1 MFGNSGTSGSSGFSF
16 GAGAGNTGTGNTSA
30 SGGMFGKPTT
40 TPGASTGGGLFGQ
53 QNATNTSTATG
64 GLFGN
69 NNTNAGA
76 APSGGLFGKPTG
88 TTTSMTSTA
97 PTGGLFGNTGA
108 NTGTTAANSST
119 VGGGLFGNNN
129 ANPTSTGGGLFGN
142 KPTTTNSTGGGL
154 FGASTASNTGTGLF
168 GKPTV
173 SSANN
178 NLGGAGLFGQ
188 QNQQN
193 QPASGAPQQPMQ
205 SQTGGIFGK
214 TTQPSFA
221 WSNNNA
227 HLQQQQQQQNSLLQQ
242 QQQQHLQQQQQQ
254 QLQQKQSTQYSA
266 NYPQQIQEQLLK
278 LQQQWLPVAENCKFK
293 GFVYNK
299 MDTSQQA
306 VLDLQKPSNAITQ
319 NEWEQALKDRP
330 GEEYLP
336 LLIKSPTDLQERI
349 ALQTKTVAQYRQI
362 MNTVIYEQHLSQL
375 KDKHNLDTTIRLSKC
390 QTKLRDLE
398 SRLWKLNC
406 TIKTILEQSKNYKFE
421 INSDALHSDYLDNH
435 IHAGNKGDSNY
446 NNDSKIHGASSSHY
460 SNNMFGMPVS
470 GIDNNRVPLDEYVQH
485 LVKQSED
492 PSSLGKVQSGELW
505 ARLSLLKERCK
516 VVLERLD
523 GTLGSQNGDLGN
535 KGEEKLDREDGHE
548 EEEEEEGHDARNDEA
563 KSLEANID
571 AKLASVLNVQQDGLM
586 YLNKVLLQD
595 LASLKE
601 LNSSSA

>member
-1 MFGNSGTSGSSGFSF
+1 MFGNSGTSGSTGFSF
-16 GAGAGNTGTGNTSA
+16 GSGAGNTGTST
-30 SGGMFGKPTT
+30 SGGLFGKPAATTT
-40 TPGASTGGGLFGQ
+40 TPGGGLFGQ
-53 QNATNTSTATG
+53 QSTTSNNTTTTG

-69 NNTNAGA
+69 NNTAATAGA
-76 APSGGLFGKPTG
+76 APSGGLFGKPAGAATTTTTG
-88 TTTSMTSTA
+88 TA
-97 PTGGLFGNTGA
+97 PSGGLFGNTGA
-108 NTGTTAANSST
+108 STGATTANST
-119 VGGGLFGNNN
+119 TTGGGLFGSNN
-129 ANPTSTGGGLFGN
+129 ANTTTTSTGGGLLGN
-142 KPTTTNSTGGGL
+142 KPAATNSTGGGL
-154 FGASTASNTGTGLF
+154 FGASTASNTTGGGMF
-168 GKPTV
+168 GKPAPSTTT
-173 SSANN
+173 
-178 NLGGAGLFGQ
+178 GGTGLFGQ
-188 QNQQN
+188 QNQQSQLATGVTQ
-193 QPASGAPQQPMQ
+193 QPAQP
-205 SQTGGIFGK
+205 QTGAIFGK

-221 WSNNNA
+221 WSNNSA

-242 QQQQHLQQQQQQ
+242 QQQQHLQQQQ

-278 LQQQWLPVAENCKFK
+278 LQQQWLPVTDNCKFK

-299 MDTSQQA
+299 MDTTQQA
-306 VLDLQKPSNAITQ
+306 VLDLQKPSNVITQ

-330 GEEYLP
+330 GEDYLP
-336 LLIKSPTDLQERI
+336 LLITSPTDLQERI

-362 MNTVIYEQHLSQL
+362 MNNVIYEQHLSQL

-406 TIKTILEQSKNYKFE
+406 TIKTILEQTKNYKFE
-421 INSDALHSDYLDNH
+421 INSDVLHSDYLENH
-435 IHAGNKGDSNY
+435 THASNKGDNRHDY
-446 NNDSKIHGASSSHY
+446 KVGGVAKSHY
-460 SNNMFGMPVS
+460 ANNMFGIPVS
-470 GIDNNRVPLDEYVQH
+470 GIDNNAVPLDEYVQH

-523 GTLGSQNGDLGN
+523 GTLGSSNGGTNIDA
-535 KGEEKLDREDGHE
+535 KDEEQQEREEDSK
-548 EEEEEEGHDARNDEA
+548 DAGNDEA

-601 LNSSSA
+601 LNASST